1 MKKAITTAED
11 AKKMSKKECLDKCL
25 ETLGGSEVKAA
36 RVKFYTKSPKENG
49 LSIR

>member
-11 AKKMSKKECLDKCL
+11 AKKMSKKECL